1 MINIIYGLKGSGK
14 TQRIVDAANARAK
27 TSKGCVIY
35 ITDQPTHSPYV
46 DNDIRFIDIGKYNIT
61 TEATL
66 VAFIEGLLAGN
77 YDITDIY
84 IDGPAK
90 FIKMPIES
98 VENFYKQIELLSAE
112 HSVEFTFT
120 VSAEEV
126 PEYMKKYI

>member
-35 ITDQPTHSPYV
+35 ITDQAAHSPYI
-46 DNDIRFIDIGKYNIT
+46 DNDIRFIDICKYNVT
-61 TEATL
+61 AEDTL

-90 FIKMPIES
+90 F
-98 VENFYKQIELLSAE
+98 
-112 HSVEFTFT
+112 
-120 VSAEEV
+120 
-126 PEYMKKYI
+126 MKFRSKRRKISTAG

>member
-1 MINIIYGLKGSGK
+1 MINIIYGLKGRGK

-35 ITDQPTHSPYV
+35 ITDQAAHSPYI
-46 DNDIRFIDIGKYNIT
+46 DNDIRFIDICKYNVT
-61 TEATL
+61 AEDTL

-90 FIKMPIES
+90 FMKVPVEAT
-98 VENFYKQIELLSAE
+98 ENFYRRIELLSSD
-112 HSVEFTFT
+112 HSVNFTVT

-126 PEYMKKYI
+126 PDFMKKYL

>member
-27 TSKGCVIY
+27 TSNGCVIY

-77 YDITDIY
+77 YDITDIF
-84 IDGPAK
+84 IDGLAK
-90 FIKMPIES
+90 FIKKDVSQLENAFTQLDELSGEFS
-98 VENFYKQIELLSAE
+98 VT
-112 HSVEFTFT
+112 FTLT

-126 PEYMKKYI
+126 PQFMRKYI